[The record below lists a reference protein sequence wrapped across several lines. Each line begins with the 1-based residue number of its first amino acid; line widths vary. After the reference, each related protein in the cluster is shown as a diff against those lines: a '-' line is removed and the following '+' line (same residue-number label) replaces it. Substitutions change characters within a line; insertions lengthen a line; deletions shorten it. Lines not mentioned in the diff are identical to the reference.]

1 MSETNFQIRDK
12 TATFRVGDRVTYETL
27 DEEYYSR
34 GYGCIMETKAS
45 TIVSIYYKMA
55 NGDLIEQRKLV
66 PVETPTESKSAPL
79 SNKQNGSTG

>member
-1 MSETNFQIRDK
+1 MSETNSNLCD

-55 NGDLIEQRKLV
+55 NGDMIEQRKLV
-66 PVETPTESKSAPL
+66 HVDSPQSKSEAPKT
-79 SNKQNGSTG
+79 SQNGSTG

>member
-1 MSETNFQIRDK
+1 MSETLFKVGDK

-55 NGDLIEQRKLV
+55 NGDMIEQRKLV
-66 PVETPTESKSAPL
+66 PVDTPESKSEPP
-79 SNKQNGSTG
+79 KTHQNGPSG